1 MGTVIACGVH
11 CSRGRSAMIWKV
23 VLHCA
28 ILWFYVYFQ
37 SVQAKTTRVNM
48 CKRNIMIRKHIHLFH
63 NISYLDLQSHDVTC
77 QCDLYT
83 PPFKGCVNLKVQS
96 IEALDQLR
104 DCQKPRGSVFSIDN
118 SSCVIQ
124 YRVNEAHEDC
134 THNVTVMMAPSKTL
148 HEPVKDW
155 LNITAT
161 DESGVYI
168 NCKMTGSVTTGN
180 YPTGITQYPT
190 TSDYVDN
197 GQGEEYATDPAD
209 NSSLCWN
216 CTTPSSSNVRR
227 IKPSEIADQIDII
240 LAVAAGFVAV
250 FLVIAF
256 ICLCRSCRKKDVLEI
271 FPPRPQLCNS
281 PVKKES
287 VEDSTICDSVFVET
301 CSTENVFV
309 EACSTENVFVETCQA
324 EIKKEDGKCT
334 ASNNVDDGNSQRYVK
349 FVRRTSDDCYDN
361 VGFNS

>member
-1 MGTVIACGVH
+1 MATVIACGVH
-11 CSRGRSAMIWKV
+11 CSHGRSTMIWKV
-23 VLHCA
+23 VFHCA
-28 ILWFYVYFQ
+28 LVWFYLYFQ
-37 SVQAKTTRVNM
+37 SVQAKTTRVDM
-48 CKRNIMIRKHIHLFH
+48 CRRNIMIRKRIHLFH
-63 NISYLDLQSHDVTC
+63 NISDLDLQSHDATC

-104 DCQKPRGSVFSIDN
+104 DCQIPRGSVFSIDN

-124 YRVNEAHEDC
+124 YRVNEARDGC

-168 NCKMTGSVTTGN
+168 NCKRTGSITTGN
-180 YPTGITQYPT
+180 YPTGITRFPT
-190 TSDYVDN
+190 TSGYVDN
-197 GQGEEYATDPAD
+197 GQEEENAADPVD

-216 CTTPSSSNVRR
+216 CTTPSHSNVRR

-256 ICLCRSCRKKDVLEI
+256 ICLCRSCRTKRELEV
-271 FPPRPQLCNS
+271 FTPRLPRCNS
-281 PVKKES
+281 PVKKGS
-287 VEDSTICDSVFVET
+287 VQDSTICDSVFVET
-301 CSTENVFV
+301 CSTENVCMGT
-309 EACSTENVFVETCQA
+309 CSAENVFVETCQA
-324 EIKKEDGKCT
+324 EIKKEDGKCKT
-334 ASNNVDDGNSQRYVK
+334 SNNVDDGNTQRYVK